1 MHTYTHTCTI
11 YIKVYY
17 SNTLYMI
24 CRYTCNMYIIVN
36 IIALHIFLYKMM
48 FIRKSNESTMKKKKT
63 IIYGKIEKITMYQ

>member
-1 MHTYTHTCTI
+1 
-11 YIKVYY
+11 
-17 SNTLYMI
+17 
-24 CRYTCNMYIIVN
+24 MYIIVN